1 MRKGDFFMSKNRKNA
16 RIALFGSLKVMTMSA
31 MLCAM
36 SVVIGIFCKNFLNFG
51 GGLFRVTFENLPILI
66 SGVMFGP
73 IVGGI
78 VGAATDIISYL
89 LSNQVYP
96 MNLVVTCGAAAVGAI
111 AGVFSKYIIKKHGY
125 MRLIISSF
133 AAHVVG
139 SMIIKTI
146 GLYSIYG
153 SAILWRAPLYLV
165 IAALEITVMCL
176 MYRNRFIGKMMDGGV
191 F

>member
-1 MRKGDFFMSKNRKNA
+1 MASSADGTGSCRSDENCCRCAAHIAVKILHPASYGTKDILSSFLPYAVRKGDFFMSKNRKNA

-111 AGVFSKYIIKKHGY
+111 AGVF
-125 MRLIISSF
+125 F
-133 AAHVVG
+133 
-139 SMIIKTI
+139 
-146 GLYSIYG
+146 
-153 SAILWRAPLYLV
+153 
-165 IAALEITVMCL
+165 
-176 MYRNRFIGKMMDGGV
+176 
-191 F
+191 